1 MLESAR
7 LIAFP
12 ACEHSTVFTEDTS
25 RVHAAVNQSQKA
37 TDQLQPLTMQPSL
50 EEKMLTALYIR
61 IYQNSTHRPYLDL
74 LAWKIFYGIK
84 VNKISKYYLV

>member
-7 LIAFP
+7 FAFP

-37 TDQLQPLTMQPSL
+37 TDQPLTMQPSL

-61 IYQNSTHRPYLDL
+61 IYQNSTQWPYLDL